1 MTQLLLKVKFLKLV
15 SRGFFFM
22 AFLLLSTWTRAVCF
36 LLKIKYYLNDK
47 VATVYN
53 SHTSG
58 RYLWSFGGTCS
69 FFWRPQSLFY
79 RVFEIIIT
87 SFFEVELHVL
97 GWWDGLFLVVSLSLF
112 PWSLVSL
119 FPFKFSLAIQKLRV
133 FLIAIYISIL
143 VIIFLISNSYSW
155 PSYKFL
161 FIFNFIL

>member
-15 SRGFFFM
+15 SRVFFSM
-22 AFLLLSTWTRAVCF
+22 AFLLLSTWMRMVCF

-47 VATVYN
+47 VATAYN

-58 RYLWSFGGTCS
+58 RYLWSFGGVCS
-69 FFWRPQSLFY
+69 FSWWLKSPFHH
-79 RVFEIIIT
+79 VFGIIT
-87 SFFEVELHVL
+87 ISFFEVELHML
-97 GWWDGLFLVVSLSLF
+97 GLWDGLFLVVSLSLF

-119 FPFKFSLAIQKLRV
+119 FPLKFSLAIQKLKV

-155 PSYKFL
+155 PSCKFL